1 MELEIQSAKLVLS
14 IVDKETGEII
24 TREATLGDFKE
35 VKKTT
40 STRSKKPKDEDPVA
54 KVTLLEG
61 KIQMNNAAV
70 QMTGWEP
77 EMKIDIKFDK
87 KGRTTTPVMVK
98 ADTGNRLTKTYT
110 ISCRGS
116 KHDNLAEYGDI
127 FEVIPYEGKEGYF
140 KLKGNAEKEDDI
152 IDVPEEVIDP
162 EKFSDEEDIDDETGV
177 DVSEFDLNLD

>member
-24 TREATLGDFKE
+24 TREATLGNFKE

-162 EKFSDEEDIDDETGV
+162 EKFSDEGEIDDETGV

>member
-1 MELEIQSAKLVLS
+1 MKLEIQSAKLVLS
-14 IVDKETGEII
+14 LVDTETGEII

-140 KLKGNAEKEDDI
+140 KLRGNAEKEDDI

-162 EKFSDEEDIDDETGV
+162 EKFSDEGDIEDETGV

>member
-162 EKFSDEEDIDDETGV
+162 EKFSDEGDIDDETGI

>member
-162 EKFSDEEDIDDETGV
+162 EKFSDEGDIDDEAGV